1 MAIPAAL
8 VVLPVGILFIC
19 SGLLVNLTQ
28 AILFVLV
35 RPLAKNW
42 YRIINKLLVESLWL
56 EVVWLF
62 DWWAGIKV
70 ELHTDSETYNQ
81 LMGKENALLICNHRS
96 DIDWLVGWVLAQRT
110 GCLGST
116 VAMLKRE
123 LKYLPVIG
131 WSMWF
136 NDYVFLE
143 RRWDKDEA
151 TLKSSFEQLED
162 FPMPLWL
169 ALFVEG
175 TRFTESKLLS
185 AQEFAVSK
193 GLPIPRNVLVPRT
206 KGFVSAVA
214 GTRTFI
220 EAIYDFTFAIPK
232 SQPSP
237 TLSRMFQGI
246 SGSVKVELR
255 RHSMEELP
263 ETADGIA
270 QWCKDQFV
278 SKDAALERYR
288 TTGIFS
294 EQEMHDIGRPKIS
307 LVVVICWC
315 CVVGPLMAMAG
326 FFLTSREGI
335 LVAAL
340 LLVLV
345 TIVMEILISSSS
357 PPDNSKPPPGDPMKE
372 TLLPR

>member
-8 VVLPVGILFIC
+8 VVVPVGILFIL
-19 SGLLVNLTQ
+19 SGFLVNLTQ

-35 RPLAKNW
+35 RPFAKNL
-42 YRIINKLLVESLWL
+42 YRTINKLLLESLWL

-81 LMGKENALLICNHRS
+81 FIGKENALLICNHRS

-116 VAMLKRE
+116 VAVMKKE

-136 NDYVFLE
+136 GDYIFLE

-151 TLKSSFEQLED
+151 TLNSSFGRLEEVSVP
-162 FPMPLWL
+162 FWL

-175 TRFTESKLLS
+175 TRFTKPKLVS
-185 AQEFAVSK
+185 AQEYAASK

-206 KGFVSAVA
+206 KGFVSAVTQ
-214 GTRTFI
+214 TRKFVG
-220 EAIYDFTFAIPK
+220 AVYDFTFAVPK
-232 SQPSP
+232 SQHSP
-237 TLSRMFQGI
+237 TLWSMFQGI
-246 SGSVKVELR
+246 SSTVKVELK
-255 RHSMEELP
+255 RHPMEELP

-270 QWCKDQFV
+270 QWCRDQFV
-278 SKDAALERYR
+278 SKDAALERYG
-288 TTGIFS
+288 TTGVFS
-294 EQEMHDIGRPKIS
+294 EQEMHDTGRPKIS

-315 CVVGPLMAMAG
+315 CVVGLGMAMVG
-326 FFLTSREGI
+326 FSWWRLLSSRQG
-335 LVAAL
+335 LLSGAL
-340 LLVLV
+340 LLTLV
-345 TIVMEILISSSS
+345 TLVMHFLISSSS
-357 PPDNSKPPPGDPMKE
+357 QPPTDPIRE
-372 TLLPR
+372 TLLPP